1 MFSSCSNRR
10 MAYKRLDSVNDCSRY
25 GFNLLFTCK
34 HCGQAVEA
42 NAVALGLELRRAV
55 ADLPLRLLERRA
67 RCRACGKRGARIAP
81 CEKKF

>member
-1 MFSSCSNRR
+1 

-25 GFNLLFTCK
+25 GFNLSFTCK
-34 HCGQAVEA
+34 RCGHAVEA
-42 NAVALGLELRRAV
+42 NAVVLKLEVRRTV

-67 RCRACGKRGARIAP
+67 RCRACGCRGARIVP